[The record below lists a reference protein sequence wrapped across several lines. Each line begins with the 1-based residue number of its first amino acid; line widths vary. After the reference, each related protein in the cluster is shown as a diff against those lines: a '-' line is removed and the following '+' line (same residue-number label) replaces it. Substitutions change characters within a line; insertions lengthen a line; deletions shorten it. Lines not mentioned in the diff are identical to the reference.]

1 MPFLSK
7 SYILQQVPYTS
18 IYTYSIYIYTYRWD
32 EREKEEVEEPDH
44 LLDDGE
50 REIEVSDGE
59 SALVGLRN
67 VVVFRAKKL
76 KKRNLEIERE
86 KEEEDDENLEL
97 RSCDGSGFL

>member
-1 MPFLSK
+1 
-7 SYILQQVPYTS
+7 
-18 IYTYSIYIYTYRWD
+18 
-32 EREKEEVEEPDH
+32 VEEPDH

-86 KEEEDDENLEL
+86 KEEEEDENLEL